1 MARAKNT
8 NRAQAR
14 RRTREQQRAAEGS
27 FDELDDVG
35 EGATIAAQPQAA
47 GVRGMF
53 KMPNIR
59 DDLRTFPQMLIH
71 SPKVWIPF
79 VMLLVSFVLAVL
91 LTQGTTTTGA
101 DGKEVFTSSIF
112 PAGVAGIV
120 SLYVELTL
128 PPTAL
133 FVFFI
138 GGFLAPRSS
147 YLVGAT
153 LGLLDG
159 ILWSLLF
166 VISPSAQVST
176 VSSSQTTP
184 RMTSPSDFVAIVLVA
199 VVVGILAASFAS
211 WYRNFLRSSQERARQ
226 NRAAREQQQ
235 KMKAKED
242 ARAARDAQ
250 RQSSSASRQTKNV
263 TTPPKSNTL
272 ATPPPKSNTLTTP
285 PSKR

>member
-1 MARAKNT
+1 LARAKNT
-8 NRAQAR
+8 NRAEAR
-14 RRTREQQRAAEGS
+14 RRTREQQRAAEDTLDQ
-27 FDELDDVG
+27 FDDDAAASAA
-35 EGATIAAQPQAA
+35 EAQPA
-47 GVRGMF
+47 GLRGMF
-53 KMPNIR
+53 KMPDIR
-59 DDLRTFPQMLIH
+59 EDLRTFPQMMAH
-71 SPKVWIPF
+71 TPKVWIPF
-79 VMLLVSFVLAVL
+79 AMLLVSFVLAVL

-112 PAGVAGIV
+112 PAGLSGIV

-153 LGLLDG
+153 LGLVDG

-166 VISPSAQVST
+166 VVSPTAEVST
-176 VSSSQTTP
+176 VGANQPTP
-184 RMTSPSDFVAIVLVA
+184 KVTGIGDFVAIIVVA
-199 VVVGILAASFAS
+199 VVVGILAASFAA

-235 KMKAKED
+235 KVKAKED

-250 RQSSSASRQTKNV
+250 RQTKTV
-263 TTPPKSNTL
+263 TP
-272 ATPPPKSNTLTTP
+272 TTSTTAP

>member
-1 MARAKNT
+1 LARAKNT
-8 NRAQAR
+8 HRAEAR
-14 RRTREQQRAAEGS
+14 RRTREQQRAAEGT
-27 FDELDDVG
+27 LDQDDG
-35 EGATIAAQPQAA
+35 EGQDAANA
-47 GVRGMF
+47 GQERPAGILGMF
-53 KMPNIR
+53 KMPDFR
-59 DDLRTFPQMLIH
+59 DDIRTFPHMLLH
-71 SPKVWIPF
+71 TPKVWIPF
-79 VMLLVSFVLAVL
+79 GMLLVSFVLAVL

-101 DGKEVFTSSIF
+101 DGKDVFTSSIF
-112 PAGVAGIV
+112 PAGISGIV

-153 LGLLDG
+153 LGLVDG

-166 VISPSAQVST
+166 VVSPTANVST
-176 VSSSQTTP
+176 VGPSTTTP
-184 RMTSPSDFVAIVLVA
+184 AVRSASDFVAIIIVA
-199 VVVGILAASFAS
+199 VAVGILAASFAS

-235 KMKAKED
+235 KVKAKED

-250 RQSSSASRQTKNV
+250 RQTTSASSKTKNV
-263 TTPPKSNTL
+263 TPTTS
-272 ATPPPKSNTLTTP
+272 STP